1 MTVAE
6 DLKKDSIGVF
16 DSGVGG
22 ISVLK
27 ELVRLLPQEK
37 FWFFGD
43 SANAPY
49 GTKTVEEVRALT
61 TGHIDRM
68 VESGAKAVVIA
79 CNTATSAAAKVLR
92 KKYDSLPVIGIEP
105 ALKPAALSKKHATV
119 IVLATEMTI
128 RENKFHE
135 LAERFADDTEIISIP
150 APGIVSL
157 VEEGKE
163 NCAEMDAYL
172 QSIFLPYREKQ
183 IDAVVLGCTHFP
195 FAYDGIRRAF
205 DGKVKLFDG
214 AKGTARELKRRLT
227 EKNLLRAAGEKG
239 SVLIE
244 NSLGEEK
251 IRLSERLFS
260 L

>member
-1 MTVAE
+1 MTGLC
-6 DLKKDSIGVF
+6 DLKKDSIAVF

-27 ELVRLLPQEK
+27 ELVHLLPQEK

-49 GTKTVEEVRALT
+49 GTRTVEEVRTLT
-61 TGHIDRM
+61 IGHIDRM
-68 VESGAKAVVIA
+68 VQGGAKAVVIA
-79 CNTATSAAAKVLR
+79 CNTATSAAAKALR
-92 KKYDSLPVIGIEP
+92 EKYDSLPVIGIEP
-105 ALKPAALSKKHATV
+105 ALKPAALSRKHATV

-128 RENKFHE
+128 HEDKFHE
-135 LAERFADDTEIISIP
+135 LAERFAGDTEIIPIP
-150 APGIVSL
+150 APEIVSL

-163 NCAEMDAYL
+163 NSAEMDAYL
-172 QSIFLPYREKQ
+172 QKIFLPFREKQ

-195 FAYDGIRRAF
+195 FAYDGIYRAF
-205 DGKVKLFDG
+205 DGKVTLFDG
-214 AKGTARELKRRLT
+214 AEGTARELKRRLA
-227 EKNLLRAAGEKG
+227 EKNLLRAAGEEG

-251 IRLSERLFS
+251 VRLSKRLFS